1 MKEILKKVV
10 TMSFWQEIKPKN
22 EKIKKKKQI
31 GTLQPP
37 GWSTRY
43 FALILLRASSV
54 KICKLT
60 VVERKLSAKN

>member
-22 EKIKKKKQI
+22 EKIKKKNQI

-37 GWSTRY
+37 GWSNRY